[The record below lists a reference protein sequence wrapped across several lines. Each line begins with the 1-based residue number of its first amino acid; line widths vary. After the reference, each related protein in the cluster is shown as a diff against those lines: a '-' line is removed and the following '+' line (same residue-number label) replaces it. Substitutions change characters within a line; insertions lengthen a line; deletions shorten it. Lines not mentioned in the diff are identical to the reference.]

1 MCRRSLFT
9 VERTADDFPETVKR
23 AQSGEREL
31 TYLLPPG
38 SETLGI
44 GRISHNL
51 LQIKQTH
58 LILKALIESFQ
69 NH

>member
-38 SETLGI
+38 SETLAMASNVPLA
-44 GRISHNL
+44 RSQLEL
-51 LQIKQTH
+51 LH
-58 LILKALIESFQ
+58 GW
-69 NH
+69 